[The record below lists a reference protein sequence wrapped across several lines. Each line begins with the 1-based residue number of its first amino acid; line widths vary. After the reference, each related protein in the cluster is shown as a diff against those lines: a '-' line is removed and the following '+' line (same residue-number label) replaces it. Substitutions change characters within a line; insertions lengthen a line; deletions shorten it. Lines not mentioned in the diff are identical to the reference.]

1 MPAENIV
8 EVHHLKKSV
17 GQGEHELSILT
28 GVELVVKRGE
38 TIALVGESGSGKSTL
53 LAILAGLDDGSSGEV
68 SLVGQ
73 PLHNMDEEARAKL
86 RAKHV
91 GFVFQ
96 SFMLIPTLN
105 ALENVELPALL
116 RGESSAESRNGA
128 KALLEQL
135 GLGKRLDHL
144 PAQLSGGEQQR
155 VALARA
161 FNGRPDVLFADEPT
175 GNLDRQTGDKIA
187 DLLFSLN
194 REHGTT
200 LIMVT
205 HDLQLPRPATGGT
218 LRPLLTA
225 GERAVAGGSMIAR
238 WFWREWRSPS
248 LLIVWLALSL
258 AVACVLALGNISDRM
273 EKGLNQQSREFMAGD
288 RALRSS
294 REVPQAWLEEAQKRG
309 LKVGKQLTFATM
321 TFAGD
326 TPQLAN
332 VKAVDDIYP
341 MYGDLQTN
349 PPGLKPQA
357 GSVLLAPRLMALLNL
372 KTGDTIDVGDATL
385 RIAGEVIQEPDSGF
399 NPFQMAPRLMMNLAD
414 VDKTGAVQP
423 GSRVTW
429 RYKFGGNENQL
440 DGYEKWLLPQ
450 LKPEQRWYG
459 LEQDEGALGRSME
472 RSQQFLL
479 LSALLTLLLAVAA
492 VAVAMNH
499 YCRSRYDLVAIL
511 KTLGAGRAQLRKQ
524 IVGQWLMVLA
534 LSAVT
539 GGAIGLLFENVL
551 MVLLKPVL
559 PAALP
564 PASLWPWLWALGTMT
579 VISLLVGLRPYR
591 LLLATQPLRV
601 LRNDVVAN
609 VWPLKFYLPIV
620 SVVVVLLLAGLMG
633 GSMLLWAVLA
643 GAVVLALLCGVLG
656 WMLLNVLRRMT
667 LKSLPLRLAVS
678 RLLRQPWSTLSQLSA
693 FSLSFMLL
701 ALLLVL
707 RGDLLDRWQQQL
719 PPESPNYFL
728 INIAT
733 EQVEPLKAFLA
744 EHQIVPESFYPVV
757 RARLTAINDKPTE
770 GNEDEALNRELNLTW
785 QNTRP
790 DHNPIVAGNWP
801 PKADEVSM
809 EEGLAKRLN
818 VALGDT
824 VTFMGDTQEF
834 RAKVTSL
841 RKVDWESLRPNFYF
855 IFPEGALDGQ
865 PQSWLT
871 SFRWE
876 NGNGMLTQ
884 LNRQF
889 PTISLL
895 DIGAILKQ
903 VGQVLEQVSR
913 ALEVMVVL
921 VTACGMLLLLA
932 QVQVGMRQRHQELVV
947 WRTLGAG
954 KKLLRTTLWCEFA
967 MLGFVSGLVAAIGAE
982 TALAVLQAK
991 VFDFPWEPD
1000 WRLWIVLPCS
1010 GALLLSLFGGWLG
1023 ARLVKGKALFRQFAG

>member
-1 MPAENIV
+1 
-8 EVHHLKKSV
+8 
-17 GQGEHELSILT
+17 
-28 GVELVVKRGE
+28 
-38 TIALVGESGSGKSTL
+38 
-53 LAILAGLDDGSSGEV
+53 
-68 SLVGQ
+68 
-73 PLHNMDEEARAKL
+73 
-86 RAKHV
+86 
-91 GFVFQ
+91 
-96 SFMLIPTLN
+96 
-105 ALENVELPALL
+105 
-116 RGESSAESRNGA
+116 
-128 KALLEQL
+128 
-135 GLGKRLDHL
+135 
-144 PAQLSGGEQQR
+144 
-155 VALARA
+155 
-161 FNGRPDVLFADEPT
+161 
-175 GNLDRQTGDKIA
+175 
-187 DLLFSLN
+187 
-194 REHGTT
+194 
-200 LIMVT
+200 
-205 HDLQLPRPATGGT
+205 
-218 LRPLLTA
+218 
-225 GERAVAGGSMIAR
+225 MIAR

-273 EKGLNQQSREFMAGD
+273 EKGLSQQSREFMAGD
-288 RALRSS
+288 RSLQSS
-294 REVPQAWLEEAQKRG
+294 RAVPKAWIDEARQRG
-309 LKVGKQLTFATM
+309 LKVGEQLTFATM
-321 TFAGD
+321 TFARD

-332 VKAVDDIYP
+332 VKAVDDVYP
-341 MYGDLQTN
+341 MYGTLQTN
-349 PPGLKPQA
+349 PPGLKPQP

-372 KTGDTIDVGDATL
+372 KIGDSIDVGDATL
-385 RIAGEVIQEPDSGF
+385 RIAGEVVQEPDSGF
-399 NPFQMAPRLMMNLAD
+399 NPFQIAPRLMMNMAD
-414 VDKTGAVQP
+414 VEKTAAVQP

-429 RYKFGGNENQL
+429 RYKFGGTPQQL
-440 DGYEKWLLPQ
+440 EAYEKWLLPQ

-459 LEQDEGALGRSME
+459 LEQDEGALGKSLE

-511 KTLGAGRAQLRKQ
+511 KTLGAGRAQLRKL
-524 IVGQWLMVLA
+524 IIGQWLMVLA
-534 LSAVT
+534 LSGVT
-539 GGAIGLLFENVL
+539 GGLFGLLFERVL
-551 MVLLKPVL
+551 VVLLKPVL
-559 PAALP
+559 PGELP
-564 PASLWPWLWALGTMT
+564 PASLWPWLWAPGTMT

-601 LRNDVVAN
+601 LRRDVVAN
-609 VWPLKFYLPIV
+609 VWPLKVYLPVATI
-620 SVVVVLLLAGLMG
+620 VVVALLAGLMG

-656 WMLLNVLRRMT
+656 WMLLNLLRGLALT
-667 LKSLPLRLAVS
+667 SLPLRLAVS

-707 RGDLLDRWQQQL
+707 RGDLLDRWQQQM

-733 EQVEPLKAFLA
+733 EQVAPLKVFLA
-744 EHQIVPESFYPVV
+744 EHQVIPESFYPIV
-757 RARLTAINDKPTE
+757 RARLTAINEKSTE
-770 GNEDEALNRELNLTW
+770 GNQDEALNRELNLTW
-785 QNTRP
+785 QDTRP
-790 DHNPIVAGNWP
+790 DHNPIVAGSWP
-801 PKADEVSM
+801 PKASEVSM

-818 VALGDT
+818 VKLGDR
-824 VTFMGDTQEF
+824 VTFMGDTQDF
-834 RAKVTSL
+834 SATVSSL
-841 RKVDWESLRPNFYF
+841 RKVDWESLRPNFFF
-855 IFPEGALDGQ
+855 IFPSGALDAQ

-884 LNRQF
+884 LNREF

-903 VGQVLEQVSR
+903 VSQVLEQVSR

-967 MLGFVSGLVAAIGAE
+967 MLGMVAGLVAAIGAE
-982 TALAVLQAK
+982 TALAVLQTR

-1000 WRLWIVLPCS
+1000 WRLWVVLPLC
-1010 GALLLSLFGGWLG
+1010 GALLLSLCGGWLG
-1023 ARLVKGKALFRQFAG
+1023 SRLLKGKALFRQFSS